1 MVVLKRGDTRTAIK
15 ATLKTPAGAAA
26 DLTGATARFLL
37 ADLRGVLKIDKQIDV
52 LDATE
57 GKVMVV
63 LEATEVDVAG
73 SFRAE
78 FEVTFDDGRVETYPN
93 DGYISIK
100 IIPDLG

>member
-1 MVVLKRGDTRTAIK
+1 MILKRGDTRMAIR
-15 ATLKTPAGAAA
+15 ATLKTPTGAAV
-26 DLTGATARFLL
+26 DLTGATVRFLL

-93 DGYISIK
+93 DGYISVK